1 LFVVLLGTGS
11 ALPAAAAPAGKLYV
25 ATGGSD
31 AWSGTL
37 AEPNQGKTD
46 GPFATLARARDEI
59 RKWKKAGGLP
69 EGGVTVV
76 VRAGTHGLNE
86 ALALVAED
94 SGTAA
99 SPIVYQAAEKET
111 VTITGGKQIT
121 NFQPVKDPAV
131 LERLDPA
138 ARDKVRQADV
148 RALGVTEFGS
158 AGGGGP
164 QLYFQNKLMTLAR
177 WPNEGFVKIVDVL
190 NQDPVDVRGT
200 KGDKVGKFVYEG
212 DRPSRW
218 AAEKDA
224 WVHGYWFWD
233 WSDQRHKIESIDA
246 EKHLIAVVPPYH
258 GYGYRKGQWY
268 YGMNLLCE
276 LDSPGEWYLD
286 RQSGILYFWPPA
298 PLEEGQ
304 AILSN
309 LDGLLTLA
317 DVEHVTFR
325 GMTFEAARG
334 TAIGI
339 SGGTADVIADCT
351 LRNLGSSAVSIT
363 GGKGNG
369 VQGCD
374 IYNLGSGGIS
384 LSGGDRITLTPA
396 GHWATNN
403 EIHDYGQWQRM
414 YSAGISL
421 GGVGQRV
428 AHNLIHSAPHI
439 AISFGGNDHLME
451 LNEIHDVCRESND
464 AGAIYS
470 GRDWT
475 MRGTV
480 IRHNFMHHVT
490 GFENR
495 GCVGVYLDDMFCGTE
510 VTGNVFYK
518 VTRAAFIGGGRDVLV
533 ANNVFVDCDPALH
546 VDARAMGW
554 AAYCVDTTMKER
566 LLEMPYKQP
575 PWSTRYPKLVNILDD
590 EPAAPKGNVI
600 TLNVCSGGR
609 WDGMHAP
616 ARPFVTL
623 KDNLMEDSPG
633 FVDAAKMNFQL
644 RDDSVVYKKLPGFQ
658 KIPFEEIGL
667 KR

>member
-1 LFVVLLGTGS
+1 
-11 ALPAAAAPAGKLYV
+11 
-25 ATGGSD
+25 
-31 AWSGTL
+31 
-37 AEPNQGKTD
+37 
-46 GPFATLARARDEI
+46 
-59 RKWKKAGGLP
+59 
-69 EGGVTVV
+69 
-76 VRAGTHGLNE
+76 
-86 ALALVAED
+86 
-94 SGTAA
+94 
-99 SPIVYQAAEKET
+99 
-111 VTITGGKQIT
+111 
-121 NFQPVKDPAV
+121 
-131 LERLDPA
+131 
-138 ARDKVRQADV
+138 
-148 RALGVTEFGS
+148 
-158 AGGGGP
+158 
-164 QLYFQNKLMTLAR
+164 M
-177 WPNEGFVKIVDVL
+177 
-190 NQDPVDVRGT
+190 
-200 KGDKVGKFVYEG
+200 
-212 DRPSRW
+212 
-218 AAEKDA
+218 
-224 WVHGYWFWD
+224 
-233 WSDQRHKIESIDA
+233 
-246 EKHLIAVVPPYH
+246 
-258 GYGYRKGQWY
+258 
-268 YGMNLLCE
+268 
-276 LDSPGEWYLD
+276 
-286 RQSGILYFWPPA
+286 
-298 PLEEGQ
+298 
-304 AILSN
+304 
-309 LDGLLTLA
+309 
-317 DVEHVTFR
+317 TFR

-609 WDGMHAP
+609 WDGIHAP

-658 KIPFEEIGL
+658 KIPFDQIGR